1 MRKNHHGKND
11 RLVKRVFALCLAL
24 AVICTC
30 LVPVFATEG
39 LIDPQVNQEA
49 SRPVDDG
56 EASYPDDEV
65 AGFGGDEAAG
75 FGEPREVYD
84 EGEAAGFGE
93 DEVAT
98 RPVEGGE
105 DNLDGGPNVKETEWG
120 TVIEYGP
127 SSSTG
132 TDPEPETQWSG
143 EDDVVEKPDDKV
155 VVSGDEIKKLQD
167 MVVYRFWLKELNAN
181 DLQDIT
187 AQAQINNMTES
198 EYLARNGEVLW
209 NLYFIQA
216 VPRAET
222 IADYSSYI
230 NTPSSN
236 RDPKGELR
244 LFDYWY
250 TLDEFGNRVRLNLT
264 DPTSNILDDKTTTVN
279 VYAAW
284 KDGTVGSDEEEDVDH
299 EDLVDKNPV
308 PVDLTAKASA
318 SYEDEEGNEKTTT
331 LPVEVKNLPSAA
343 HSLSVIHMGDD
354 DMESFYKS
362 HEDSFGEMMPILGL
376 KISPKN
382 AKGEKVQP
390 AKGQKAVVTIS
401 GLDKLP
407 AMEGATA
414 DTLKVFHET
423 SDGNVEIL
431 DVLTYTN
438 GTLTFETTSFSPFVL
453 VRTDGYAVD
462 TLDINNI
469 TKVSIKDD
477 IANSG
482 HYVLKIIADGKDY
495 EGEEAGMLLKKN
507 GFTVTWQRAGTVVD
521 RIEKTNGVYSRE
533 ENGGWVDVV
542 YTDGANLTYTVT
554 IAKDTQSLNDSLTV
568 NYNDELKNGG
578 FEDVHSNGT
587 DQINADAAPNLV
599 WKTTAMTGGQYKI
612 EIGNTSTYDT
622 KEHYELQANGNK
634 WEKVQLSNTAKA
646 YGCASANNGDQFA
659 ELNAEGAGALY
670 QDVLTKPGQPMNWRF
685 FHRARTRKGH
695 DSQSDNVI
703 QSGTD
708 TMAMVIA
715 PLELVKDVTTQ
726 AQLENLLARCP
737 NKNGENPI
745 TENKKTYTVYVYEA
759 TAAIEDLSGYRKWSL
774 IDMYAKYSTSSWTES
789 NGTYKIPDGQYL
801 TRFFF
806 AAISTASGNSE
817 KAKTMGN
824 LLDDVW
830 FSQNVAPPTPGTGR
844 VTVTKKFYGLTEAEA
859 RTLGNSGFISYDR
872 SVAHHGIAD
881 QALTAVDFSHGS
893 WTSGCYDENGP
904 YVSVSYV
911 FDEAVEANT
920 DYTYYFKENLSKAN
934 VSGYDLTRTL
944 VNGADGTDGSVTMN
958 KEHSNQSITFSN
970 FYKKNTTDV
979 TITKQVTGLLGDTN
993 KDFEFRVSI
1002 TRNGADCSA
1011 GVTAKKGDQMVS
1023 LTNFTLKHNET
1034 VTLENVPIGVTI
1046 TVTEVTPGEHYNV
1059 SATGHSGEQ
1068 NGGNNVIFTYVAA
1081 ANTAT
1086 ASDAD
1091 EADLMLL
1098 SMDED
1103 TAVDADGDAVAYDV
1117 GARVKNNQIIVTN
1130 HATLIPD
1137 TGVLLDTLPYIVI
1150 LAVVAGGVALLMLR
1164 KHRKEDD

>member
-1 MRKNHHGKND
+1 MRKNHHGKKD

-56 EASYPDDEV
+56 EASYPDDE
-65 AGFGGDEAAG
+65 FAG
-75 FGEPREVYD
+75 FGEEEATRPVD
-84 EGEAAGFGE
+84 GGEAAGFGE

-105 DNLDGGPNVKETEWG
+105 DNLEGGPSVKETEWG

-132 TDPEPETQWSG
+132 TDTSSSTETQWSG

-167 MVVYRFWLKELNAN
+167 MVVYRFWLRELNTL

-230 NTPSSN
+230 ENPSSN

-244 LFDYWY
+244 QFDYWY

-308 PVDLTAKASA
+308 PVDLETKASA
-318 SYEDEEGNEKTTT
+318 SYVDEDGNTKTTT

-362 HEDSFGEMMPILGL
+362 HSNDFGSMAPILGL

-382 AKGEKVQP
+382 AKGETVQP
-390 AKGQKAVVTIS
+390 VKGQKATVTVS
-401 GLDKLP
+401 GLDALP
-407 AMEGATA
+407 YMVKATA
-414 DTLKVFHET
+414 GELKVLHQTADGSVET
-423 SDGNVEIL
+423 L

-438 GTLTFETTSFSPFVL
+438 GTLTFETSSFSPFVV
-453 VRTDGYAVD
+453 VRTDGYD
-462 TLDINNI
+462 TELLDERAANTRTINLGTINVGETQSVRGYYSNRYSSDHSWTSNNENVATVSGEKGEATI
-469 TKVSIKDD
+469 TGVGKGTATITHKYYYKNKLELLNEPGYYYDTWTVTVKDW
-477 IANSG
+477 
-482 HYVLKIIADGKDY
+482 K
-495 EGEEAGMLLKKN
+495 EEAGLYILYDPEKEPDSSDTSMWTSVV
-507 GFTVTWQRAGTVVD
+507 TVSNQHAKLGDLTGATW
-521 RIEKTNGVYSRE
+521 TN
-533 ENGGWVDVV
+533 
-542 YTDGANLTYTVT
+542 
-554 IAKDTQSLNDSLTV
+554 
-568 NYNDELKNGG
+568 
-578 FEDVHSNGT
+578 
-587 DQINADAAPNLV
+587 
-599 WKTTAMTGGQYKI
+599 
-612 EIGNTSTYDT
+612 
-622 KEHYELQANGNK
+622 
-634 WEKVQLSNTAKA
+634 
-646 YGCASANNGDQFA
+646 
-659 ELNAEGAGALY
+659 
-670 QDVLTKPGQPMNWRF
+670 
-685 FHRARTRKGH
+685 
-695 DSQSDNVI
+695 
-703 QSGTD
+703 
-708 TMAMVIA
+708 
-715 PLELVKDVTTQ
+715 
-726 AQLENLLARCP
+726 
-737 NKNGENPI
+737 NKNIFLRNIG
-745 TENKKTYTVYVYEA
+745 
-759 TAAIEDLSGYRKWSL
+759 
-774 IDMYAKYSTSSWTES
+774 
-789 NGTYKIPDGQYL
+789 
-801 TRFFF
+801 
-806 AAISTASGNSE
+806 
-817 KAKTMGN
+817 
-824 LLDDVW
+824 
-830 FSQNVAPPTPGTGR
+830 
-844 VTVTKKFYGLTEAEA
+844 
-859 RTLGNSGFISYDR
+859 
-872 SVAHHGIAD
+872 
-881 QALTAVDFSHGS
+881 
-893 WTSGCYDENGP
+893 
-904 YVSVSYV
+904 
-911 FDEAVEANT
+911 
-920 DYTYYFKENLSKAN
+920 
-934 VSGYDLTRTL
+934 
-944 VNGADGTDGSVTMN
+944 GADGTTAQQYIKYWPDEAVYNGPRTLNPGDPFRQTHVTYN
-958 KEHSNQSITFSN
+958 KGASSDTLEDMILKMYKGKLVEM
-970 FYKKNTTDV
+970 YKKNGSTEDAANALVEKMKASDITFTITPHKISQSNSTTPDKHIDCTVTVTCDKTFTAKFNVKKPGESGYTTVNSKLYLWKDNDVNTVAQYVNNNTVPYEIPEKDGSKWVFDGWYPENADGTGPNLDDPDAHPISNWPYKVSENELTNNGGDRVVNFYAHYKKATSNV

-993 KDFEFRVSI
+993 KEFAFNVSI
-1002 TRNGADCSA
+1002 KQNGADCT
-1011 GVTAKKGDQMVS
+1011 GVTANKNGAAVS
-1023 LTNFTLKHNET
+1023 LNDGFTLKHGET
-1034 VTLENVPIGVTI
+1034 VTLENVPIGATI
-1046 TVTEVTPGEHYNV
+1046 TVTEVKPGEHYKV
-1059 SATGHSGEQ
+1059 SATGYGEQ
-1068 NGGNNVIFTYVAA
+1068 NGSDSGNVTFTYVAV
-1081 ANTAT
+1081 ANTPT
-1086 ASDAD
+1086 GGDAN
-1091 EADLMLL
+1091 EAELMLL

-1130 HATLIPD
+1130 HCGLLPD

>member
-1 MRKNHHGKND
+1 MRKNHHGKKD

-30 LVPVFATEG
+30 LVPVFATEYKEVVDSG
-39 LIDPQVNQEA
+39 EEEIAGFGGDEA
-49 SRPVDDG
+49 
-56 EASYPDDEV
+56 AYPDDEV
-65 AGFGGDEAAG
+65 AGFGGDE
-75 FGEPREVYD
+75 
-84 EGEAAGFGE
+84 
-93 DEVAT
+93 VAT
-98 RPVEGGE
+98 RPVEGGEEEATRPAEGEGGE

-120 TVIEYGP
+120 TVIEYDTSTSTSTDP
-127 SSSTG
+127 SSSTVI
-132 TDPEPETQWSG
+132 QWSG
-143 EDDVVEKPDDKV
+143 EDDVVAKPDDKV

-187 AQAQINNMTES
+187 TQAQINNMTES

-230 NTPSSN
+230 ENPSSN

-284 KDGTVGSDEEEDVDH
+284 KDGTVGSDEEKPVDH

-308 PVDLTAKASA
+308 PVDLETKASA
-318 SYEDEEGNEKTTT
+318 SYEDEDGNTKSAT

-343 HSLSVIHMGDD
+343 DHLSVIHMGDD
-354 DMESFYKS
+354 DMQTFYES
-362 HEDSFGEMMPILGL
+362 HEDSFGKMMPILGL

-382 AKGEKVQP
+382 AKGKTVQP
-390 AKGQKAVVTIS
+390 AKGEKATVTVS

-438 GTLTFETTSFSPFVL
+438 GTLTFETSSFSPFVV

-554 IAKDTQSLNDSLTV
+554 IAKGTQSLNDSLTV

-578 FEDVHSNGT
+578 FEDVLSNGT
-587 DQINADAAPNLV
+587 DQIDADATPNLV
-599 WKTTAMTGGQYKI
+599 WKTTAMTGGVHKI

-622 KEHYELQANGNK
+622 KDHYEFQANGDK
-634 WEKVQLSNTAKA
+634 WEKVKLSNTAKA

-685 FHRARTRKGH
+685 FHRARTRRG
-695 DSQSDNVI
+695 DDNQSSSVI
-703 QSGTD
+703 QSGAD

-726 AQLENLLARCP
+726 AQLENLLGEWHI
-737 NKNGENPI
+737 GENYI
-745 TENKKTYTVYVYEA
+745 TKNNKKYTVYVYEA
-759 TAAIEDLSGYRKWSL
+759 TATIKDLSGYRDEQKIGLFNRPYW
-774 IDMYAKYSTSSWTES
+774 DNTYHKYSTSSWTES
-789 NGTYKIPDGQYL
+789 SGTYKIPDGQYL

-806 AAISTASGNSE
+806 AAISTAS
-817 KAKTMGN
+817 KVKTMGN

-859 RTLGNSGFISYDR
+859 KTLSGFISYDR
-872 SVAHHGIAD
+872 SEVNHGIAD
-881 QALTAVDFSHGS
+881 QALTAVDFSRGS

-911 FDEAVEANT
+911 FDEVVEANT
-920 DYTYYFKENLSKAN
+920 DYTYSFAEDVSKAN
-934 VSGYDLTRTL
+934 VNGYDLTRTL
-944 VNGADGTDGSVTMN
+944 VNGAEGTTGSVTMN
-958 KEHSNQSITFSN
+958 KENSNKSITFSN

-1002 TRNGADCSA
+1002 NKKNGADCSA
-1011 GVTAKKGDQMVS
+1011 DVKARKGNTEVS
-1023 LTNFTLKHNET
+1023 LNSFTLKHGET
-1034 VTLENVPIGVTI
+1034 VTLENVPIGATI

-1103 TAVDADGDAVAYDV
+1103 TAVDADGDAVAYDSGIKV
-1117 GARVKNNQIIVTN
+1117 NNNQIIVTN
-1130 HATLIPD
+1130 HATLFPD

-1164 KHRKEDD
+1164 KRRKEDD